1 MTVVEGIVAFV
12 IIWWV
17 VLFMVLPW
25 GVHRLENP
33 EVGQERGAPEK
44 PRLWLKAGITTA
56 ISAVLLLLVWAIIQT
71 GWISFRV

>member
-1 MTVVEGIVAFV
+1 MTLFEGIVAFV

-25 GVHRLENP
+25 GVSRLENP

-44 PRLWLKAGITTA
+44 PRRWIKARITTA
-56 ISAVLLLLVWAIIQT
+56 ISFVLLGLLWGIMHS

>member
-1 MTVVEGIVAFV
+1 LNLFEGIVAYV

-25 GVHRLENP
+25 GISRLENP

-44 PRLWLKAGITTA
+44 PRLWIKAGITTA
-56 ISAVLLLLVWAIIQT
+56 ISFVLLGLLWAIIHS